1 MTAATDSSTGSCC
14 QARANCKS
22 MLPDRN
28 RYSDQQQPVSLR
40 QEHGCNPTQTCPLY
54 IQTGGCRPHSVLRC
68 ASAQWHDLV
77 HAMHFAFKHE
87 THLHRCKNHIYIYI
101 YIYIYVCVCT
111 LNARC
116 AMSRAS
122 ISRNGTC
129 RIGCRAVPTVACM
142 ITHGCCVVMRTPR
155 CHLWAT
161 WSAFCTKRHAR
172 SRSARAN
179 VPHDAGNCTCDS
191 VRINRGLASCGRLS
205 TQARGQGW
213 LPACASA
220 GRRQQAPH

>member
-1 MTAATDSSTGSCC
+1 MQSHSNLSIVYSNRRMSSSLCFTLRKCPM
-14 QARANCKS
+14 ARSRTCDAFRFQT
-22 MLPDRN
+22 RN
-28 RYSDQQQPVSLR
+28 APAPM
-40 QEHGCNPTQTCPLY
+40 QEP
-54 IQTGGCRPHSVLRC
+54 
-68 ASAQWHDLV
+68 
-77 HAMHFAFKHE
+77 
-87 THLHRCKNHIYIYI
+87 YIYI